1 MFSPGTSCRKSGR
14 ESFLL
19 TRLQFLRWQLIT
31 AFDVVTECILILLSI
46 VIVLPVQIAFVL
58 KCQVVLAFAFR
69 LP

>member
-1 MFSPGTSCRKSGR
+1 MC
-14 ESFLL
+14 
-19 TRLQFLRWQLIT
+19 QFLRWQLIT
-31 AFDVVTECILILLSI
+31 AFDVLTECILILLSI